1 MVSTKS
7 ESLNS
12 PNDILPLRA
21 APSGNL
27 EKLAGLAKVPR
38 CCLIYVSGQG
48 RFHDELTAEV
58 AEVTSEINPPSDV
71 RGSTMAMRLGLTCC
85 MQGLYTVDDDASA
98 VVAEL
103 AQSY

>member
-27 EKLAGLAKVPR
+27 EKLAGLAKVAR

-58 AEVTSEINPPSDV
+58 AEVT
-71 RGSTMAMRLGLTCC
+71 RGKKSSIRRAMVNSNDGTHVLHAG
-85 MQGLYTVDDDASA
+85 VIH
-98 VVAEL
+98 
-103 AQSY
+103 